1 MSIAKE
7 ITELKE
13 NFAAFMA
20 EVKQR
25 FNNEAPAET
34 AAFMEATLVD
44 GTVVMY
50 PGEMPEVGAPLTIK
64 GIDGETPA
72 PDGTHETEGGLLIT
86 TVDGIITEVEQ
97 KEAEEVEEV
106 ETAAEFASLEQFE
119 TIMAENAKMADR
131 IAKLEQTIV
140 SVLGKVE
147 ESFTAIEKVAN
158 QTPEPAAKPVGFRK
172 VEKDEALTGLAA
184 AFANLK
190 NN

>member
-13 NFAAFMA
+13 NFAAFMQ

-25 FNNEAPAET
+25 FSDEAPAAP

-44 GTVVMY
+44 GTVVMF
-50 PGEMPEVGAPLTIK
+50 PGEMPEVGAPLAVK
-64 GIDGETPA
+64 GVDGETPA
-72 PDGTHETEGGLLIT
+72 PDGTHETEGGVLIT
-86 TVDGIITEVEQ
+86 TVDGIITEV
-97 KEAEEVEEV
+97 AEKEV
-106 ETAAEFASLEQFE
+106 ETEVETEAQFASLEQFE
-119 TIMAENAKMADR
+119 TIMAENAKMAER
-131 IAKLEQTIV
+131 IAQLEQTIV

-158 QTPEPAAKPVGFRK
+158 QTPEPAAKPFGFQK
-172 VEKDEALTGLAA
+172 VEKDEALSGLAA
-184 AFANLK
+184 AFKSL